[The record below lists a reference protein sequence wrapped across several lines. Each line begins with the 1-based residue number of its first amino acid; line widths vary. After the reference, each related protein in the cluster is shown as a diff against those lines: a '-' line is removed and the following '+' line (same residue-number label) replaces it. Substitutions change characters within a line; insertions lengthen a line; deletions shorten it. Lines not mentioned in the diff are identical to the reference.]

1 MCCEVTN
8 IGRRESFEETK
19 RLVFTIMKV
28 DEYWQTREL
37 RRSKT
42 TGFDEVMTIFDEEG
56 AIIWDIFIRLNH
68 LAA

>member
-1 MCCEVTN
+1 
-8 IGRRESFEETK
+8 
-19 RLVFTIMKV
+19 MKV